1 MIRRSLRRAIELMS
15 GMLLASLCLA
25 VQGGPFDAER
35 ARIAG
40 ARAQADAALAE
51 AEAQCMQRFVVTSCL
66 IEARQSHRSTVE
78 PLRQESML
86 LDERERKQRAADR
99 IDQVRAKAE
108 AAQARAAVPIL
119 PVPPVAA
126 ASASDMPG
134 VRPKLRGES
143 SLATSTVNAAS
154 AASGPSFPERV
165 GSRASAVSPILKPP
179 KRSDASARRLTP
191 APDSA
196 ATAAAANRSAE
207 AFAHR
212 EQVERRNAERDA
224 KHAPAKGL
232 PIPGAASSASGAAGR

>member
-1 MIRRSLRRAIELMS
+1 MS

-25 VQGGPFDAER
+25 AQGGPFDAER

-40 ARAQADAALAE
+40 ARAEADAALAQ

-66 IEARQSHRSTVE
+66 IEARQSHRLTVE

-108 AAQARAAVPIL
+108 AAQARAAVPLL
-119 PVPPVAA
+119 PVPPVAAA

-134 VRPKLRGES
+134 VRSKLRGES
-143 SLATSTVNAAS
+143 SLATSTINAAS

-165 GSRASAVSPILKPP
+165 GDRASAVTPILAPP

-207 AFAHR
+207 ALAHR

-224 KHAPAKGL
+224 KQAPAKGL